1 MRPAITRSCPG
12 SARAM
17 EPATRLKGWAWTSAP
32 RVWPWV
38 RAPTRPSGRRTPGVG
53 IWHRGIAAG
62 GSWGRLSGAGRQQRQ
77 RSGPGTQSP
86 GRAGPP
92 PQIIGCVQHVIRSK
106 FCRDSHVGIAHNFAH
121 PDFRSWLK
129 ADIQSLKIDFRF
141 TPNFGHSDANV
152 RFSPDYVRLSP
163 NSRRKWARRWESAC
177 DPGCVKTQVERAS
190 AQ

>member
-38 RAPTRPSGRRTPGVG
+38 RAPARPSARRTPGVG

-92 PQIIGCVQHVIRSK
+92 PQIIGCVQHVIKSK

-121 PDFRSWLK
+121 PDFRSWLQ
-129 ADIQSLKIDFRF
+129 ADYPA
-141 TPNFGHSDANV
+141 T
-152 RFSPDYVRLSP
+152 SPVCLLYPQLRTFKCRCPLFARLRLLSP
-163 NSRRKWARRWESAC
+163 
-177 DPGCVKTQVERAS
+177 QQRAFPVVPPKVRS
-190 AQ
+190 